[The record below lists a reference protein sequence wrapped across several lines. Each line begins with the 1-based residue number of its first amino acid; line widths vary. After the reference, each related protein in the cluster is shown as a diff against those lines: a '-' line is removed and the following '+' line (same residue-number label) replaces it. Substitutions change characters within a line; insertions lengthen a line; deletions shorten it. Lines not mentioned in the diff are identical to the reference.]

1 MEGFFGSSLGFED
14 EHVIQYYDFQLVSP
28 LHLYVFEE
36 TPKISTY
43 LFALAAGA
51 YKVCKD
57 KLMDERFPPFR
68 LLMRNNLKSPLSVEE
83 VSIMFK

>member
-1 MEGFFGSSLGFED
+1 M
-14 EHVIQYYDFQLVSP
+14 SP
-28 LHLYVFEE
+28 LHLYVFEA

-51 YKVCKD
+51 YKICKEQI
-57 KLMDERFPPFR
+57 MDERFPPFR

-83 VSIMFK
+83 VSIMVK